1 MGTIINF
8 HRIAAAPNRQRP
20 KVFACRFLSMV
31 VRLIWLLAV
40 MTWPVLR
47 WIVSLDVTI
56 HFFRML
62 VIFADKGIYADWT
75 FILHFSCFVALT
87 YFVTVFKPR

>member
-1 MGTIINF
+1 MGTIINL
-8 HRIAAAPNRQRP
+8 HRNTEVPNRQRP
-20 KVFACRFLSMV
+20 KVFASRLLSLVM
-31 VRLIWLLAV
+31 RSIWLLAV

-47 WIVSLDVTI
+47 WIVALDVTI

-75 FILHFSCFVALT
+75 FIAHFTFLVALT
-87 YFVTVFKPR
+87 YFVTAYKPH